1 MIFDSAE
8 HYVGLIYFLPDAPY
22 LDVMTTTRS
31 LKMQKMVALETLEVA
46 DLKVL
51 IV

>member
-1 MIFDSAE
+1 
-8 HYVGLIYFLPDAPY
+8 

-31 LKMQKMVALETLEVA
+31 LQVQEMVALEALEVA

-51 IV
+51 VV